1 MMKLRVALFLGLLFV
16 VCCASLSSAEDAK
29 AEPEPG
35 AEPESEPEA
44 AAEEDA
50 KGAGSSVGKQEAKA
64 GPNNPA
70 AVPMAF
76 PASVIFGMAIVA
88 KYIL

>member
-1 MMKLRVALFLGLLFV
+1 MMKLRIALFLGLLFV

-50 KGAGSSVGKQEAKA
+50 KGAGSSVGKQEAK
-64 GPNNPA
+64 
-70 AVPMAF
+70 
-76 PASVIFGMAIVA
+76 GMTHAY
-88 KYIL
+88 KHLLLFSN

>member
-1 MMKLRVALFLGLLFV
+1 MMKLRVALVLGLLFV
-16 VCCASLSSAEDAK
+16 LCVSLSYAEDAK

-50 KGAGSSVGKQEAKA
+50 KGAGSSVGKQEAKS
-64 GPNNPA
+64 
-70 AVPMAF
+70 MYF
-76 PASVIFGMAIVA
+76 
-88 KYIL
+88 